1 MMGEQELN
9 NLLDKAIGTKGNLQ
23 IHSYWMHKILTSMQ
37 SLLIDSLKN
46 KTDSLKY
53 YIDEKIPKN
62 ISDLYNDVDYATKNQ
77 YNSLLSEINIINSR
91 VNFTYQDKES
101 YDLSFT
107 KDKTLI
113 VNCNIIPNNKI
124 INILQLDT
132 YECRMIAITKNISFK
147 GSKYEINVITST
159 FTSEEYAVYEYSFR
173 NISGKI
179 FITRKLLGP
188 INLIMIEPEDKTK
201 GFSLWAS
208 ERIQFP
214 NSNVYVAKNSDD
226 YVYNTF
232 NNRSNPIPTD
242 DLYCTYTLTDFVPD
256 FNGMINIKKII
267 FSEGIKGV
275 YDLKYFG
282 NNTIEF
288 VFPST
293 CENLEG
299 ASAFEYGSM
308 ILDFRSVK
316 KIPSI
321 TSKHVGDLTIIVPD
335 ELYSDWVYDDKWRIH
350 SSQIITASAYDN
362 QQPSE
367 LDA

>member
-1 MMGEQELN
+1 MTEQELN
-9 NLLDKAIGTKGNLQ
+9 KLLDKAIGTKGQLKVP
-23 IHSYWMHKILTSMQ
+23 SYWMHKILTNMQ
-37 SLLIDSLKN
+37 SIL
-46 KTDSLKY
+46 TDSLKY
-53 YIDEKIPKN
+53 YVDYNITKIDAKIPKYV
-62 ISDLYNDVDYATKNQ
+62 SDLYNDRNYVTKNQ
-77 YNSLLSEINIINSR
+77 YDTLSSEINIIDSR
-91 VNFTYQDKES
+91 ANFTYQSKES

-107 KDKTLI
+107 EDKTII

-124 INILQLDT
+124 INILQLGT

-147 GSKYEINVITST
+147 GSNYQMAVINST

-201 GFSLWAS
+201 GFTFWAS
-208 ERIQFP
+208 EYMQFP
-214 NSNVYVAKNSDD
+214 NSNVFVAKNSDD
-226 YVYNTF
+226 YIYDTE
-232 NNRSNPIPTD
+232 SNPIPTD
-242 DLYCTYTLTDFVPD
+242 DLYCTYTLTDFVP
-256 FNGMINIKKII
+256 NIPATANIKKII

-282 NNTIEF
+282 NNTVEF

-293 CENLEG
+293 CESLDG
-299 ASAFEYGSM
+299 AMAFEYGSM
-308 ILDFRSVK
+308 ILDFRAVK

-335 ELYSDWVYDDKWRIH
+335 ELYHDWVYDDKWRIH
-350 SSQIITASAYDN
+350 GSQIIKASAYSN
-362 QQPSE
+362 
-367 LDA
+367 